1 MSLCINPHCC
11 EPNHPGND
19 GSRFCQ
25 SCGSDLVLKE
35 RYRVMRLLSDKSGF
49 GRVYEAYER
58 NIPKILKVLKEIH
71 EHNSKAVQLF
81 EREALVLSQ
90 LKNPGV
96 PAVEPDGYFQFLPRG
111 STEPLH
117 CIIMEKIDGPNLRE
131 WMRQQGNHAINES
144 QALQWL
150 RQLAEVLH
158 LVHQRNY
165 FHRDIKPENIM
176 LRSNGRLVLVD
187 FGAAREMTSTYLA
200 HLGSSDGVTRIS
212 SAGYTPPE
220 QEKGQAVPQSDFY
233 ALGWTFVY
241 LLTGKQPTDADIYN
255 PLSDEFHWHQ
265 FAPQISLPLAD
276 LIDRLIAPRASD
288 RASNRP
294 KNTEEILQ
302 ALTELSQQSSTAA
315 YPLPTALPTLSSA
328 QGLAQ
333 PLLTLPQSVE
343 TQLTS
348 SNRQIGVAGS
358 RWLIGGLA
366 ALVLGMGGYLG
377 WQALGRSPST
387 TGTAQSLPIAQT
399 LKGHTGFI
407 NYALFS
413 PDGKNLITCGADNQ
427 IFVWDLA
434 SGAAVRVLKGHTGF
448 VNVLALSGNGQ
459 TLVSGGADN
468 KILIWDLPTGSLL
481 QTLTGHTNAI
491 NALAIASDGTLV
503 SGSADRTVRIWEL
516 ATGKP
521 LRTLTGLDGFVNAIA
536 VSPDARLV
544 VAAGTAP
551 RIKAW
556 ELATGQPVH
565 TFTGYTGTINALTV
579 SPDGSTLIAG
589 GTDKTIRI
597 WDLATGDLLHSL
609 TGHMGFI
616 NTLLVRGDGE
626 TLLSSDAGGTLKLW
640 NLTTDRP
647 LHTYTG
653 KGAPLDHVAVSPDW
667 KAIATGRGFDTVRLW
682 NLPEQ

>member
-1 MSLCINPHCC
+1 MSLCINPHCS
-11 EPNHPGND
+11 EPNHSGND

-25 SCGSDLVLKE
+25 SCGSDLVLRE
-35 RYRVMRLLSDKSGF
+35 RYRVMRLISDKSGF

-58 NIPKILKVLKEIH
+58 NIPKILKVLKEVH
-71 EHNSKAVQLF
+71 GHNTKALQLF
-81 EREALVLSQ
+81 EREAAVLSQ

-111 STEPLH
+111 TTEPLH

-131 WMRQQGNHAINES
+131 WMRQQGNHPINEP

-150 RQLAEVLH
+150 RQLVEVLH

-200 HLGSSDGVTRIS
+200 QLGSSDGVTRIS

-241 LLTGKQPTDADIYN
+241 LLTGKQPTDAEIYN

-265 FAPQISLPLAD
+265 FAPQVSPALAAF
-276 LIDRLIAPRASD
+276 IDRLIAPRASE
-288 RASNRP
+288 RP
-294 KNTEEILQ
+294 KNTAEMLQ
-302 ALTELSQQSSTAA
+302 ALTELSQQFSTEAS
-315 YPLPTALPTLSSA
+315 PSLSTTPPS
-328 QGLAQ
+328 LRSVQ
-333 PLLTLPQSVE
+333 PLLTLPQPVE

-348 SNRQIGVAGS
+348 LEQRHRLEGS

-366 ALVLGMGGYLG
+366 AVIVGLGGYLG
-377 WQALGRSPST
+377 WQAVQRSPSDLS
-387 TGTAQSLPIAQT
+387 TAQPLPVAQT

-407 NYALFS
+407 NYVLFS
-413 PDGKNLITCGADNQ
+413 PDGKNLITCGADHQ

-434 SGAAVRVLKGHTGF
+434 TNAAVRVLKGHTGF

-468 KILIWDLPTGSLL
+468 KILLWDLPTGRLL
-481 QTLTGHTNAI
+481 RTLTGHTNAI

-503 SGSADRTVRIWEL
+503 SGSADRTVRTWEL

-521 LRTLTGLDGFVNAIA
+521 LQTLTGFDGFVNAVA

-551 RIKAW
+551 SIQAW
-556 ELATGQPVH
+556 KLSTGVPVR
-565 TFTGYTGTINALTV
+565 TFAGYKGTINALTI
-579 SPDGSTLIAG
+579 SPDGSTFMAG
-589 GTDKTIRI
+589 GTDKAIRI
-597 WDLATGDLLHSL
+597 WDLSTGSLLHTL

-616 NTLLVRGDGE
+616 NTLVARGDGA
-626 TLLSSDAGGTLKLW
+626 TLLSSDSEGTLKLW
-640 NLTTDRP
+640 NLTTNRP
-647 LHTYTG
+647 LYTFTG
-653 KGAPLDHVAVSPDW
+653 EGAPLDHVAVSPDW

-682 NLPEQ
+682 KLPEK